1 MPAPKSPANENEISR
16 DRLAELLNED
26 LSREYQAIIGYV
38 VYSQVLSG
46 AQYMDIAA
54 QLEIHAK
61 QELDHA
67 LIISRQ
73 IDYLGKMPTVT
84 PKPVRTSEKAEEML
98 RFDLDNENE
107 TIRNYRDRIRQC
119 EALGEYAMAEQ
130 IRQIVV
136 QEQDHQID
144 LATALGEEVPDV
156 SRVSVAKLIA
166 SPYWTIREIC
176 PKRSPENVVPQ
187 SLSGR
192 NDRQARDLASDKGA
206 TRFA

>member
-1 MPAPKSPANENEISR
+1 MPETKSTTNENEISR

-26 LSREYQAIIGYV
+26 LAREYQAIIAYV

-67 LIISRQ
+67 LTLSRQ
-73 IDYLGKMPTVT
+73 IDYLGKMPAVT
-84 PKPVRTSEKAEEML
+84 PKPVRTSKDPKEML

-107 TIRNYRDRIRQC
+107 TIRNYRDRLRQC

-130 IRQIVV
+130 IRQILV

-144 LATALGEEVPDV
+144 LATALGEAVPDV
-156 SRVSVAKLIA
+156 SGG
-166 SPYWTIREIC
+166 
-176 PKRSPENVVPQ
+176 PQ
-187 SLSGR
+187 GR
-192 NDRQARDLASDKGA
+192 GRR
-206 TRFA
+206 

>member
-1 MPAPKSPANENEISR
+1 
-16 DRLAELLNED
+16 
-26 LSREYQAIIGYV
+26 V
-38 VYSQVLSG
+38 VYSQVLKG

-73 IDYLGKMPTVT
+73 IDYLGEMPAIT
-84 PKPVRTSEKAEEML
+84 PKPVRTSKKPEDML
-98 RFDLDNENE
+98 RYDLENENE

-130 IRQIVV
+130 IRQILV

-144 LATALGEEVPDV
+144 LATALGEEAPDV
-156 SRVSVAKLIA
+156 SGGPQAR
-166 SPYWTIREIC
+166 TT
-176 PKRSPENVVPQ
+176 PKR
-187 SLSGR
+187 
-192 NDRQARDLASDKGA
+192 AR
-206 TRFA
+206 R